1 MYIYIYTCA
10 IQELWLGICRS
21 TAFWPDSLPHL
32 VLPAVLHTFPSR
44 LRSRCFSCEKCAAQK
59 LIGRYNAIQPVVPVF
74 KEPCHYVGKHYLSSR
89 PNGRWGK
96 QRKTCRGICEMHEVH
111 CASLRQEQVGLA
123 TSVPTS
129 NEPIFIAGILLLCTA
144 GSVIFGKDPACSWT
158 QLSATELVKE
168 KWLEVVLSLG
178 PRNDY
183 RTIHCNWRWWWW
195 WWWWNHILN
204 TVPWTQAARGSLR
217 VTVCTGDC

>member
-1 MYIYIYTCA
+1 MRQYTVYMYVYVCIYIYIYCVCILILYTCA

-96 QRKTCRGICEMHEVH
+96 QRKTCRGICEMHEAH
-111 CASLRQEQVGLA
+111 CAKNKLDWQQAFRLPTNPSSLQD
-123 TSVPTS
+123 
-129 NEPIFIAGILLLCTA
+129 IAGYCRNSPALHRGQRNFRQRSGLLLNTTQRNRACQ
-144 GSVIFGKDPACSWT
+144 SEVIGGCAQSGPK
-158 QLSATELVKE
+158 
-168 KWLEVVLSLG
+168 KWLTYYTL
-178 PRNDY
+178 
-183 RTIHCNWRWWWW
+183 
-195 WWWWNHILN
+195 
-204 TVPWTQAARGSLR
+204 
-217 VTVCTGDC
+217 

>member
-1 MYIYIYTCA
+1 MRQYTVYMYVYVYIYIYIYCVCILILYTCA

-96 QRKTCRGICEMHEVH
+96 QRKTCRGICEMHEAH
-111 CASLRQEQVGLA
+111 CAKNKLDWQQAFRLPTNPSSLQD
-123 TSVPTS
+123 
-129 NEPIFIAGILLLCTA
+129 IAGIHLLCTA

-158 QLSATELVKE
+158 QLSATELVKV

-178 PRNDY
+178 PRND
-183 RTIHCNWRWWWW
+183 
-195 WWWWNHILN
+195 
-204 TVPWTQAARGSLR
+204 
-217 VTVCTGDC
+217 